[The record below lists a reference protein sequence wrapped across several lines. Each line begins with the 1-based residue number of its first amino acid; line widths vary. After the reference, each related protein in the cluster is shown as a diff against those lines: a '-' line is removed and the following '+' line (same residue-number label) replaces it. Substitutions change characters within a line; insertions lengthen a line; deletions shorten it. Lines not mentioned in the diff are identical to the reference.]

1 MCGEEARFHSE
12 VVACIFTDP
21 GGGLMSTLPK
31 TSTNSFLENLSFTRE
46 VGCSGIQGKLTTN
59 VKKTGTKLFSVPQM
73 LSFGGVSFSGVSP

>member
-1 MCGEEARFHSE
+1 MGRRRVFIQRWWHAFLL
-12 VVACIFTDP
+12 IL